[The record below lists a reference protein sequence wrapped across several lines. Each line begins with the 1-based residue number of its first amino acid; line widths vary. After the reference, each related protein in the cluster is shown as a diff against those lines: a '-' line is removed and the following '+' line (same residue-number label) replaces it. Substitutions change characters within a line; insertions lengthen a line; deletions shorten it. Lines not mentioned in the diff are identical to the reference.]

1 MRTRAVE
8 LTSEWQGKN
17 VNMDATAK
25 PGEIQDS
32 EDKFRTVADENYT
45 WDIDPSPSPE
55 PVSATDTF
63 TGDGDKTEFTLTD
76 TPIEITSVK
85 INDVA
90 TSDYTLSGN
99 KITFNTSPA
108 DAAEIVVVYLKE
120 A

>member
-8 LTSEWQGKN
+8 LSSEWQGKN
-17 VNMDATAK
+17 INMDATAK

-45 WDIDPSPSPE
+45 WGIVPSPE

-63 TGDGDKTEFTLTD
+63 TGDGDETEFTLTD

-85 INDVA
+85 VNDVA
-90 TSDYTLSGN
+90 TSDYTLSGK
-99 KITFNTSPA
+99 KITFTTAPA
-108 DAAEIVVVYLKE
+108 DASEIVVVYLKE